1 MNTMIATVASHQVLA
16 LRRRRVLGVLVGSLV
31 GVTALAGI
39 LGWASHQ
46 TIIGVYDESVKLL
59 ATRNL
64 AAPPNPF
71 LLKPVLSLLSNMVI
85 YVTMIGALVALVL
98 GHLTVA
104 EDDTTG
110 IGRLVFS
117 RRLSRP
123 QYAIGKIAA
132 SGLVLGVSML
142 ACAVVSV
149 VALVIVNRVVP
160 SAGDIG
166 RLGLFFGFSWLYLM
180 VFALV
185 GMVTLLM
192 TGRRSLGLLSAMG
205 VWLVVT
211 FAVPQFTSGLRPSQS
226 LNPIVDPISTSQT
239 FFKVTSRARPI
250 SIAEQFKE
258 ASSRMLRTAP
268 GEPLADTLLRV
279 VPIVAAFALL
289 LAVTVRLVQ
298 RHDFSRSNSGE

>member
-1 MNTMIATVASHQVLA
+1 MIATVASHQVLA

-31 GVTALAGI
+31 GVTVLAGI
-39 LGWASHQ
+39 LGWASHR

-59 ATRNL
+59 AARGL
-64 AAPPNPF
+64 GAPPNPF

-117 RRLSRP
+117 RRLTRP
-123 QYAIGKIAA
+123 QYAAGKIAA
-132 SGLVLGVSML
+132 SGLVLGASML
-142 ACAVVSV
+142 ACAAVSV
-149 VALVIVNRVVP
+149 AALLIVNRAFP
-160 SAGDIG
+160 SVGDIG

-180 VFALV
+180 VFALI
-185 GMVTLLM
+185 GMVTLLI

-226 LNPIVDPISTSQT
+226 LNPIVDPISTTQT
-239 FFKVTSRARPI
+239 FFRITRRARPL

-258 ASSRMLRTAP
+258 ASARMIRTAP
-268 GEPLADTLLRV
+268 TEPTTDTIIRAL
-279 VPIVAAFALL
+279 PIAAAFLL
-289 LAVTVRLVQ
+289 LCAITVRLVQ